1 MAGDRIAG
9 FRSKSG
15 SLISI
20 YASRPSPGGF
30 PALLSELTRSVR
42 DRSADLDRS
51 AEKSARN
58 DCERIR
64 ALADRFEAEVA
75 PAYAV
80 FASEQ
85 DGLFEVQ
92 PLGHP
97 TADVSMLGP
106 RPYMRPLRA
115 APRLMRGAL
124 LIADRQNA
132 RLFVSR
138 DGFVEELG
146 GGFEADIGSRRFGGF
161 AGYEEQSV
169 RARADEAAARL
180 WREAGDMLLAAHM
193 DRRFDY
199 LAVGCHEPD
208 ADEIAGN
215 LHPYLSRLQRVVFS
229 ATPQKVSAQSLRA
242 KVMSIEG
249 DLRHARQSALAGRV
263 CDTGWS
269 GGNAV
274 LGLAAVLEAANTQAI
289 DTLVVAGPFSRPGSL
304 CDECGHLSRTGESC
318 PVCGHQMFDVDD
330 IVAAAMDAT
339 VAAGGNVS
347 QIEVATPL
355 DVEGVGALTRFP
367 VGV

>member
-15 SLISI
+15 SLISV

-42 DRSADLDRS
+42 DRANEFDRS
-51 AEKSARN
+51 VEKSVRN
-58 DCERIR
+58 DCDRIR
-64 ALADRFEAEVA
+64 ALGDRFEAEVA

-80 FASEQ
+80 FASEL

-97 TADVSMLGP
+97 APDVSMIGP

-124 LIADRQNA
+124 LVADRQNA

-146 GGFEADIGSRRFGGF
+146 AGFEVDTGNRRYGGFS
-161 AGYEEQSV
+161 GYDEHTV
-169 RARADEAAARL
+169 RGRADEAAARL
-180 WREAGDMLLAAHM
+180 WRDAGEMLLTAHM
-193 DRRFDY
+193 ERRFDY

-215 LHPYLSRLQRVVFS
+215 LHPYLVRLQRVVFS
-229 ATPQKVSAQSLRA
+229 ATPQKVSAQTLRA

-249 DLRHARQSALAGRV
+249 DLRQARQSALAGRV

-289 DTLVVAGPFSRPGSL
+289 DTLVVAGPFRRPGCL
-304 CDECGHLSRTGESC
+304 CDECGHLSRTGDTC
-318 PVCGHQMFDVDD
+318 PVCGNALFEVDD
-330 IVAAAMDAT
+330 IVAAAMDAA
-339 VAAGGNVS
+339 VAAGGTVS
-347 QIEVATPL
+347 QIEVASPL
-355 DVEGVGALTRFP
+355 DVEGVGALTRFS